1 MNNSH
6 FQKCFL
12 SELGHKNFW
21 YPTSVQA
28 LLSNECERMTLSWVC
43 GSGRNLKALKVRK
56 GCILPLSNTPPTTD
70 VVIEPDADDHVVVWV
85 EK

>member
-1 MNNSH
+1 MNNPH

-21 YPTSVQA
+21 YPTAVQA
-28 LLSNECERMTLSWVC
+28 LLSTECESEALSWIA
-43 GSGRNLKALKVRK
+43 GDGRNLKALKVRK
-56 GCILPLSNTPPTTD
+56 ACILPLSSTPPTSDIVNTHD
-70 VVIEPDADDHVVVWV
+70 GDCQIVVWV